1 MEVNVIMQWTEKDT
15 QLLLDLKNNMDS
27 DDIRIKEK
35 IKEVLLNNRFLLHII
50 DDKDLEAN
58 LEDDGTGADEYF
70 GTHILPYFLVNP
82 VQHAAET
89 YVCYEVGYN
98 NNDRASRVGASYKD
112 LMINFQI
119 LSNYKVLI
127 NPETG
132 IAKHDLLAAIII
144 DQFNFSN
151 YFGETIQLISSQ
163 PSVVDNDFACRT
175 LTFKQTTDN
184 GLSKTINGQQQLA
197 NKIKGAHFVG

>member
-1 MEVNVIMQWTEKDT
+1 MQWTEKDT
-15 QLLLDLKNNMDS
+15 QLLLDLKNSMDS

-35 IKEVLLNNRFLLHII
+35 IKEVLLNNRFLLHVI
-50 DDKDLEAN
+50 DDKALEAN

-70 GTHILPYFLVNP
+70 GSHILPYYLINP

-89 YVCYEVGYN
+89 YVCYECSYN
-98 NNDRASRVGASYKD
+98 NTDRYSRVSASYKE
-112 LMINFQI
+112 LAINFQI

-132 IAKHDLLAAIII
+132 IPKHDLLAAIII

-151 YFGETIQLISSQ
+151 FFGQTIYLISDQ

-175 LTFKQTTDN
+175 LTFRQTTDN
-184 GLSKTINGQQQLA
+184 NLTKQINGVQQFA
-197 NKIKGAHFVG
+197 NKIKGMHFK